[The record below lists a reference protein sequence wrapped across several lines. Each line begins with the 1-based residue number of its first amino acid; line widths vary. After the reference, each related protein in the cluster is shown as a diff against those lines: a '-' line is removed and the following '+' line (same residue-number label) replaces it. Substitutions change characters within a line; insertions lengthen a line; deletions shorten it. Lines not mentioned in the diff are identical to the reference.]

1 MNAVVIGP
9 FVFAPDRFAAI
20 LAIAA
25 FLFLS
30 GILARKVDERFSS
43 WAWGAS
49 VSFIVGARIGHVL
62 QHAGS
67 FLAEPLRAFY
77 IWQGGFMIE
86 AGVALAIAYTLFRF
100 RRELKLTLWTALP
113 SAAAAYVA
121 FFVLQLTAGTPA
133 TPLPTGDT
141 YRTLAGEQFN
151 PPDLEGQP
159 VVINL
164 WATWCPPCRRE
175 MPMMADVA
183 ANTDDARLVFVNQ
196 GEGQEIIQRYLTA
209 ENLDL
214 EHVVLDGLGEF
225 GRHYEVPGLPATFF
239 IGSDG
244 MLQSVHMGEI
254 SREGLLSGIAALQ
267 DDQPDAGDPPRN
279 DSIGEVAE

>member
-1 MNAVVIGP
+1 MNAVAIGP
-9 FVFAPDRFAAI
+9 LVFAPDRFAAI

-30 GILARKVDERFSS
+30 EILARKVDQRFSS
-43 WAWGAS
+43 WAWGATLA
-49 VSFIVGARIGHVL
+49 FILGARAGHVIK
-62 QHAGS
+62 HGES

-86 AGVALAIAYTLFRF
+86 AGVVLAMAYTLIRF
-100 RRELKLTLWTALP
+100 RRELRLALWAALP
-113 SAAAAYVA
+113 AAASAYVA

-141 YRTLAGEQFN
+141 FRSLAGEPFQ
-151 PPDLEGQP
+151 PAMLEGEP

-175 MPMMADVA
+175 MPMMADIA
-183 ANTDDARLVFVNQ
+183 ASTEDARVVFVNQ
-196 GEGQEIIQRYLTA
+196 GEGVDIIRRYLTA
-209 ENLDL
+209 ENLELD
-214 EHVVLDGLGEF
+214 HVVLDALGEF

-239 IGSDG
+239 IGRDG
-244 MLQSVHMGEI
+244 TLQSVHMGEI
-254 SREGLLSGIAALQ
+254 SREGLLTGIQKLHVT
-267 DDQPDAGDPPRN
+267 GN
-279 DSIGEVAE
+279 DTGE